1 MKEMPVNYKIR
12 IPTIDKLLTEH
23 NEAHVNIVSVNNT
36 KEEIK
41 KLRELDNTLV
51 KQIDDVNNIVCEV
64 LEYFEARGLNTSEYI

>member
-51 KQIDDVNNIVCEV
+51 KQIDDVNSIVSEV

>member
-51 KQIDDVNNIVCEV
+51 KQIDDVNSIVCEV